1 MDLVILMHNAYV
13 PSDFFNKLIEDGM
26 FISTKLIQK
35 LLHGE
40 SMFPHILHVY
50 FAADL
55 INQI

>member
-1 MDLVILMHNAYV
+1 MYLIILMHYAYV
-13 PSDFFNKLIEDGM
+13 TSDFFNKLIENGM
-26 FISTKLIQK
+26 FVSTKLVQK